1 MLFVFFIFLGYN
13 TLPRSTM
20 SEPLGNTDQASSVYC
35 PDPVLETVC
44 EERRGNGESTDHLS
58 DYYFRDSF
66 EHSSNESGFTS
77 VIDSRAGPFRQ
88 FSTSDNLPP
97 TFQHSVNNAAL
108 IIQQNATNDAR
119 IKKFS
124 ILHAFIPSFIF
135 VVIIL
140 TITTIFVLE
149 SESEL
154 FTPIKRWPEMVSL
167 NYQYYQP
174 LKSYLTQSFEGIF

>member
-1 MLFVFFIFLGYN
+1 MFFLGYN

-35 PDPVLETVC
+35 PDPILETVC
-44 EERRGNGESTDHLS
+44 EERRNNGGGSTDHLS

-66 EHSSNESGFTS
+66 EHSSTESGFTS
-77 VIDSRAGPFRQ
+77 VIDARAGPYRQ
-88 FSTSDNLPP
+88 FATSGDNVPLG
-97 TFQHSVNNAAL
+97 FQNSVNNAAL

-124 ILHAFIPSFIF
+124 ILHAFIPSFLI
-135 VVIIL
+135 VLIL
-140 TITTIFVLE
+140 LAVSTIFILE
-149 SESEL
+149 SESDV
-154 FTPIKRWPEMVSL
+154 FRQIKDWPEMLSL

-174 LKSYLTQSFEGIF
+174 FKAYMAKAFGGIF